1 MKMLIEYLKYSL
13 IKDFRTGYLKKV
25 TGFCFCKIY
34 KIFCEKV
41 NLYIIF
47 KIKNIKK

>member
-25 TGFCFCKIY
+25 TGFVFVK
-34 KIFCEKV
+34 F
-41 NLYIIF
+41 
-47 KIKNIKK
+47 IKYSVKK